1 MGLHRRIL
9 VVDDER
15 SVLLVT
21 HRTLVRLG
29 DGYEVVAA
37 QNGREALDR
46 IREAP
51 FDLVITDLKMP
62 EMDGVALTEAIRE
75 LCPDTIVIW
84 MTAYGCGS
92 LMDAAARLMVYGCL
106 EKPVEVAEI
115 LRMARKALGSTAGR
129 EPAVG

>member
-51 FDLVITDLKMP
+51 F
-62 EMDGVALTEAIRE
+62 
-75 LCPDTIVIW
+75 VIW

-129 EPAVG
+129 EPAVR